1 VGTCEAA
8 SLASEPHNKEKAMQ
22 SSTFKRSLIAVAVVS
37 AFAVGA
43 VTAER
48 AVTIKSAG
56 AATQAA
62 VAGVPAGQPATG
74 LPDFADLVV
83 KHGPAVVQ
91 ISVTHDARKVAARG
105 SRGMPDDDDDELPP
119 WFRNFPM
126 PKAPSDAPMRGVG
139 SGFIVGAD
147 GVVLTNAHVVADADD
162 VTVRLTDRREFK
174 AKVLGSDRTTD
185 VAVLKIDAKD
195 LPTVRIGN
203 PDATRVGEWVV
214 AIGTPYGLDNTVTSG
229 IVSAKSRALPGD
241 AAVPFIQT
249 DAAVN
254 PGNSGGPLFN
264 LKGEVIGINS
274 QIFSRTGGFQGV
286 AFAIPIDVAM
296 NVKDQ
301 IQQFGK
307 VQHGLLGVTV
317 QEVNQAL
324 AENFGMKEPGGALVS
339 AVAKNGAAAKAGVE
353 PGDVILKFDGKAIT
367 RSSDLPPM
375 VAQVKPG
382 ATVALEIWHDGKTKE
397 IKVTVGELEDKATMA
412 SGKGSAAQG
421 KLGVAVRP
429 LSPAEKQSDMGAGG
443 VVVEDVAGAAAKAG
457 VRAGDVIVAVNRTP
471 VKSPEHLKELI
482 GKSGKTVALLVQR
495 DDARIFIPVTIG

>member
-1 VGTCEAA
+1 
-8 SLASEPHNKEKAMQ
+8 MQ
-22 SSTFKRSLIAVAVVS
+22 AKTMRRSLVAIAVAG

-43 VTAER
+43 VTAEK
-48 AVTIKSAG
+48 AATIKPAG
-56 AATQAA
+56 AAAA
-62 VAGVPAGQPATG
+62 PASIASATVG
-74 LPDFADLVV
+74 GATAAALPDFADLVA

-91 ISVTHDARKVAARG
+91 ISVTHDARKVARRE
-105 SRGMPDDDDDELPP
+105 SRGMPDDEELPP
-119 WFRNFPM
+119 WFRQFPM
-126 PKAPSDAPMRGVG
+126 PTPPSDGPSRGVG

-147 GVVLTNAHVVADADD
+147 GVVLTNAHVVADADE

-185 VAVLKIDAKD
+185 VAVLKIDAKG
-195 LPTVRIGN
+195 LPMVRIGN
-203 PDATRVGEWVV
+203 PEATRVGEWVV
-214 AIGTPYGLDNTVTSG
+214 AIGAPYGLDNTVTAG

-296 NVKDQ
+296 NVRDQ
-301 IQQFGK
+301 IQQHGK
-307 VQHGLLGVTV
+307 VQHGRLGVSI
-317 QEVNQAL
+317 QEVDQVL
-324 AENFGMKEPGGALVS
+324 AESFGMKQPGGALVS
-339 AVAKNGAAAKAGVE
+339 AVGKESAAAKAGIE
-353 PGDVILKFDGKAIT
+353 PGDVILKFEGKAIA
-367 RSSDLPPM
+367 RSSELPPL

-382 ATVALEIWHDGKTKE
+382 TTVALEVWHDGKVNEVKA
-397 IKVTVGELEDKATMA
+397 TVGEIEDRTTVA
-412 SGKGSAAQG
+412 SAEDRAAQG

-429 LSPAEKQSDMGAGG
+429 LSPDERRSGAAAGG

-457 VRAGDVIVAVNRTP
+457 VRPGDVIVAVNRTP
-471 VKSPEHLKELI
+471 VKSPEHLRELI
-482 GKSGKTVALLVQR
+482 GKSGKTAALLVQR
-495 DDARIFIPVTIG
+495 DDARIFIPVTLG